1 MTIRPGIPARPRRRT
16 QQERRDTTREALLD
30 ATIDCLAQ
38 SGFASLTLAR
48 VSERAGLTVGAHLH
62 HFKTRTALVAAAMER
77 LAERR
82 LGEVRNL
89 DAEHLAP
96 GDLLDIMWDL
106 HSGDLYHAALDLWA
120 AARTDPELRNH
131 LVLIEK
137 QIDDEIAAII
147 GRLPAAY
154 AEHPEFADTVKV
166 ALATIRGLA
175 MRDCLHPERDR
186 DAEWQQCRQY
196 LVTMLTPD

>member
-96 GDLLDIMWDL
+96 GDLL
-106 HSGDLYHAALDLWA
+106 
-120 AARTDPELRNH
+120 
-131 LVLIEK
+131 
-137 QIDDEIAAII
+137 
-147 GRLPAAY
+147 
-154 AEHPEFADTVKV
+154 
-166 ALATIRGLA
+166 
-175 MRDCLHPERDR
+175 
-186 DAEWQQCRQY
+186 
-196 LVTMLTPD
+196 